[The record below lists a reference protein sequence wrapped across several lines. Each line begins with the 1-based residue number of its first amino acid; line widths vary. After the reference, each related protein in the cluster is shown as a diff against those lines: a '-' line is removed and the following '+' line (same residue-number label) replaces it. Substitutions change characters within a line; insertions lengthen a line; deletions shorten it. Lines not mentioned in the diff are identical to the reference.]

1 MEQFGS
7 FLAIV
12 IALLGAFAAAVWVAA
27 IFWAFNDVRGR
38 TLDIYVRLFAT
49 LLVAV
54 LGPAGVVLYL
64 ILRPPETLD
73 SVYVRALN
81 EEAILRELEAGTR
94 RPGPVPEPGGG
105 NGPVIVPFRGHVP
118 QIDPEAWVAP
128 GAVIV
133 GQVTLER
140 GVTVWYNAVI
150 RADHEPISVG
160 AGSNIQ
166 DGAVL
171 HIEHGQPVVIGRN
184 VTVGHGA
191 IVHSATIEDG
201 ALIGMGSTVLDGS
214 RIGERAV
221 VGANALVTQNTTCPP
236 ASLLLGVPAKVV
248 GQVRPEQIDYMRRNA
263 AEYSQLGA
271 ENLASGDQGM
281 AGSEPR

>member
-81 EEAILRELEAGTR
+81 EEAILRELEAGPT
-94 RPGPVPEPGGG
+94 RPGQPPESVPAS
-105 NGPVIVPFRGHVP
+105 GPVIVPFRGHVP
-118 QIDPEAWVAP
+118 RIDPEAWVAP

-171 HIEHGQPVVIGRN
+171 HIEHGQPVVIGRD

-191 IVHSATIEDG
+191 IVHSATVEDG

-236 ASLLLGVPAKVV
+236 ESLLIGVPAKVV

-263 AEYSQLGA
+263 AEYSRLGA
-271 ENLASGDQGM
+271 EHLAAADEGPARNQ
-281 AGSEPR
+281 PR

>member
-27 IFWAFNDVRGR
+27 ISWAFNDVRGR

-81 EEAILRELEAGTR
+81 EEAILRELEAGAP
-94 RPGPVPEPGGG
+94 RPGPAPAAGSA

-118 QIDPEAWVAP
+118 RIDPEAWVAP

-133 GQVTLER
+133 GQVTLGP

-171 HIEHGQPVVIGRN
+171 HIEHGQPVVIGRD

-191 IVHSATIEDG
+191 IVHSATVEDG

-214 RIGERAV
+214 RIGERSV
-221 VGANALVTQNTTCPP
+221 VGANALVTQDTTCPP
-236 ASLLLGVPAKVV
+236 ESLLLGVPAKVV
-248 GQVRPEQIDYMRRNA
+248 GQVRPEQVEYMRRNA
-263 AEYSQLGA
+263 AEYSRLGA
-271 ENLASGDQGM
+271 ENMASGDEGM
-281 AGSEPR
+281 ARNEPR

>member
-12 IALLGAFAAAVWVAA
+12 IALLGAFAAAIWVAA
-27 IFWAFNDVRGR
+27 IFWAFNDVRAR

-81 EEAILRELEAGTR
+81 EEAVLRELELSPQR
-94 RPGPVPEPGGG
+94 RAAGGG
-105 NGPVIVPFRGHVP
+105 AGPVIVPFRGHTP
-118 QIDPEAWVAP
+118 QIDPGAWVAP
-128 GAVIV
+128 GAVLV
-133 GQVTLER
+133 GRVSLGP

-150 RADHEPISVG
+150 RADHEPITIG
-160 AGSNIQ
+160 AGSNVQ
-166 DGAVL
+166 DGAIL
-171 HIEHGQPVVIGRN
+171 HIEHGLPVVVGRG
-184 VTVGHGA
+184 VTIGHGA

-214 RIGERAV
+214 RIGARSV
-221 VGANALVTQNTTCPP
+221 VGANALVTQNTFCPP
-236 ASLLLGVPAKVV
+236 ESLLLGVPAKIA
-248 GQVRPEQIDYMRRNA
+248 GNVRPDQIEYMRRNS
-263 AEYSQLGA
+263 AEYSELGA
-271 ENLASGDQGM
+271 EYRAHADQE
-281 AGSEPR
+281 SPRDGTL